1 MLEKATRWSDE
12 KLEEFHAEFL
22 RHMVV
27 EEQERIQQ
35 QAMYDALFQK
45 EEQQILG
52 RKNAIKE

>member
-12 KLEEFHAEFL
+12 KLEEFYAEFL